1 MIRTLKWYLGKD
13 LAKITL
19 LATAVFTLLMSVLAV
34 IEPLRQRGLSG
45 GQAMQLFT
53 YSLPVMLSFT
63 LPVAALFA
71 ATFVYGRF
79 SQDNELMACRAS
91 GISTLSLM
99 APAIWLGVLVSL
111 VTLTMGLYVAPK
123 LLWASRQAVRSN
135 LERIAFHGLKSNRR
149 LDLGKRVFYADR
161 VDPERH
167 GLAGVLA
174 MDMRDPHNVLV
185 LSATEASLDFAQRDQ
200 GAYVSFQAD
209 NPVVFR
215 QKGGTV
221 GMEDEQDMRH
231 TMLEEIM
238 DDEPRMYDWSRLCRV
253 WANPA
258 ECPGVQA
265 GLRRIQRL
273 VCVQA
278 FLKDALSS
286 FASTG
291 RYASLTELPPVTGG
305 APATRPSLRRVEIR
319 TRQVERGI
327 DDSLLL
333 GKSPAL
339 ATAPA
344 EGIEAG
350 QPLTADNCVVIRV
363 YNGNELDQELRCFQA
378 TLSCGW
384 DEARD
389 APRAWLELS
398 DALVNF
404 SANARETGGRH
415 DRLGLGPFAMPEE
428 VTAAGSQV
436 KLDHLMK
443 LSNKAFGADSIDK
456 AVAQLKNNTIRLLL
470 ARTQSEM
477 NFRLSYA
484 ISTVFLVMLGAALGL
499 LLRGGQALAAFA
511 IGAVPTSL
519 TVLTLYMG
527 KEMIRHINV
536 AHAAPLGMAIVWGGV
551 AVLIAGTLYVYLAP
565 LRK

>member
-1 MIRTLKWYLGKD
+1 MIRTLKWYLGRD

-19 LATAVFTLLMSVLAV
+19 LATVVFTLIMSVLAV

-45 GQAMQLFT
+45 GQALQLFT

-91 GISTLSLM
+91 GISTLALM

-123 LLWASRQAVRSN
+123 LLWASRLAVRSN

-149 LDLGKRVFYADR
+149 LDLGARVFYADR

-174 MDMRDPHNVLV
+174 LDLRNPRNVLV
-185 LSATEASLDFAQRDQ
+185 LSATEASLDFVERDR
-200 GAYVSFQAD
+200 GAYVTFQPD

-215 QKGGTV
+215 QKGGSV
-221 GMEDEQDMRH
+221 AMEDEESIKR
-231 TMLEEIM
+231 TELEEIM

-258 ECPGVQA
+258 ECPGVQND
-265 GLRRIQRL
+265 LRKIQRL
-273 VCVQA
+273 VCIQA
-278 FLKDALSS
+278 FLKDALSTLT
-286 FASTG
+286 STG
-291 RYASLTELPPVTGG
+291 RYASLTEMPPATGG
-305 APATRPSLRRVEIR
+305 APATRPALRRVEIR
-319 TRQVERGI
+319 TSQAERGI
-327 DDSLLL
+327 DDSILL
-333 GKSPAL
+333 GKAPAL
-339 ATAPA
+339 ATSPA
-344 EGIEAG
+344 QPPESAE
-350 QPLTADNCVVIRV
+350 PLTADNCVVVRV

-389 APRAWLELS
+389 APRAWLELK
-398 DALVNF
+398 DAVVN
-404 SANARETGGRH
+404 SSINAREIGGRH
-415 DRLGLGPFAMPEE
+415 DHLGLGPFSMPEE
-428 VTAAGSQV
+428 VMAAGTQV
-436 KLDHLMK
+436 KLDNLMK
-443 LSNKAFGADSIDK
+443 MPNKAFGADSIDK
-456 AVAQLKNNTIRLLL
+456 AVGRLKNNTIRLLL

-511 IGAVPTSL
+511 IGALPTSL
-519 TVLTLYMG
+519 IVLTLYMG

-536 AHAAPLGMAIVWGGV
+536 AHSGPMGMAIVWGGV
-551 AVLIAGTLYVYLAP
+551 AVLIVGTLYVYLAP